1 MTYDKNE
8 LISKGLLRHYS
19 NKLNDEVMELQILN
33 FSNQEILEFLDEFR
47 GILKNIKIT
56 FES

>member
-8 LISKGLLRHYS
+8 LISKGLLGHYS
-19 NKLNDEVMELQILN
+19 NKLHDEVMELQNLN

-47 GILKNIKIT
+47 GILKNIKVD